1 MKRLKLSVSPIYK
14 LGNMDFGLFVQSQID
29 RIRDLG
35 ETELT
40 DDQLKAIIA
49 TLLGLTTKFDKVLAR
64 IRKSAITDELKALNH
79 QRKTTIRAFTKQ
91 LEVHSLSLDQNVLR
105 AVAELD
111 AILNPYGNLLEKKQE
126 EATESIFSMVA
137 RLEEPANAEL
147 VTLLA
152 MNGIV
157 ARLKADNQAFWNRYN
172 DRTTV
177 YLEKVTTDTTE
188 LRNDIVV
195 QYGLLCDYVEVNAN
209 LGNDP
214 VFAKVFSII
223 DTIRKQF
230 MAQVK
235 RGADH
240 KPTAKKEKP
249 SDKTV
254 ETPAKKEETPAPK

>member
-49 TLLGLTTKFDKVLAR
+49 TMLGLTTKFDKVLAR
-64 IRKSAITDELKALNH
+64 IRKSAITNELTVLN
-79 QRKTTIRAFTKQ
+79 QRRKTSIRAFTKQ
-91 LEVHSLSLDQNVLR
+91 LDVHSLSLDRNVLR
-105 AVAELD
+105 AVAELEAVLD
-111 AILNPYGNLLEKKQE
+111 PYGDLLQKKQE
-126 EATESIFSMVA
+126 EETETIFSMVA
-137 RLEEPANAEL
+137 RLEEPANAAL
-147 VTLLA
+147 VTLLQ
-152 MNGIV
+152 MNSLV
-157 ARLKADNQAFWNRYN
+157 VRLKTDNQAFWDRYN

-177 YLEKVTTDTTE
+177 YLEKDTTDTSQ
-188 LRNDIVV
+188 LRSDITV

-214 VFAKVFSII
+214 VFATVFSII

-235 RGADH
+235 RGADR
-240 KPTAKKEKP
+240 KP
-249 SDKTV
+249 SDKVTK
-254 ETPAKKEETPAPK
+254 TLPAE

>member
-40 DDQLKAIIA
+40 DEQLKAIIA
-49 TLLGLTTKFDKVLAR
+49 TMLGLTTKFNKVLAR
-64 IRKSAITDELKALNH
+64 IRKSAITGELKEIH
-79 QRKTTIRAFTKQ
+79 KRRKSTIRAFTKQ
-91 LEVHSLSLDQNVLR
+91 LGVHALSLDQNTLR
-105 AVAELD
+105 AVAELK
-111 AILNPYGNLLEKKQE
+111 AILNPYGNLLEKKME
-126 EATESIFSMVA
+126 EQTESIFSMVA
-137 RLEEPANAEL
+137 RLEEPAYAAL
-147 VTLLA
+147 VTLLQ
-152 MNGIV
+152 MNSLL
-157 ARLKADNQAFWNRYN
+157 ARLKADNQAFWDRYN

-177 YLEKVTTDTTE
+177 YLDKNLTDTSQ
-188 LRNDIVV
+188 LRNDIIV

-230 MAQVK
+230 AAQVK
-235 RGADH
+235 RGANR
-240 KPTAKKEKP
+240 KPSAKKTK
-249 SDKTV
+249 
-254 ETPAKKEETPAPK
+254 TPAKKEETQPAE